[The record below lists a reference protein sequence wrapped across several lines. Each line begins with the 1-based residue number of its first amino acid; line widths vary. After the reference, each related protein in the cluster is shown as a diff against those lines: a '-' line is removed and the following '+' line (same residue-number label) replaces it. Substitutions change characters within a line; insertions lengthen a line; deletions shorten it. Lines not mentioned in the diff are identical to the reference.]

1 MNSRIVRKT
10 GRKVGVQIVV
20 WSLCLLMVSPPAL
33 LAQSLGAPGAPPLG
47 TSFPGGGAPPGGGAA
62 APGQAIVTNPTAL
75 QPIAPGQA
83 PCPAPTPSTIQP
95 IPPSPRTSPGGGQVT
110 LPGGMVQTG
119 TGFAQAGTSGVTQG
133 LQAGQ
138 AGIQFSQ
145 GLQATQGGP
154 PGPSGTAGAPS
165 QGNASIPT
173 HPGLLSPVIQQQ
185 GAAGAL
191 QQPQPEGVGQLSIEE
206 GFARFFILQ
215 GVTGQLKQFG
225 YSFFD
230 VQFSGFPPVMDTP
243 VGPDYILGPDDTLSL
258 HVWNVPDSNFNRSYI
273 TPVERDGTIFIPQV
287 GSIPVAGTSFSQ
299 VTRLIHSR
307 LSGLLKRFE
316 MHVSMARLRTIKVY
330 VVGEVVRPGA
340 YELSSLATASHA
352 LYGACGPSKSG
363 SLRRIQVVRDG
374 KTVSELDF
382 YRFFLQGDRTQDVRL
397 QSGDTILVP
406 PIGAVAAIGGPVK
419 RPAIYELKDRTV
431 LTELID
437 LAGGLSPTAD
447 RKRCQIFRVEAG
459 QQRVILDVN
468 LGPLVSGNRE
478 RKSTNLS
485 SGKPE
490 GTVEPIIQ
498 DGDFVRIAAVPTQIE
513 NAVSLAGAVR
523 NPGPFEFR
531 PGMRLS
537 NLLTSEQMLV
547 DSYMDRAELVR
558 TDPVSY
564 ETTVLAFSPKALFQ
578 GKEENIEL
586 RRLDKVLVAT
596 QVKPPRIV
604 SVMGEV
610 KRPGSYTI
618 ESGERLSSVLK
629 RAGGL
634 TVRAFPK
641 GIIFIRESVRRS
653 QQTEV
658 EKFVTLQKQRL
669 ISEAAALTAGNP
681 NLQGAPAG
689 GLSPEQASLQIQM
702 QALDQLIARIQPGR
716 VVVKMESLDQP
727 ENSLEDVMEDVML
740 EEGDQITIPQQPQ
753 TVNIVGA
760 VRNPTSVV
768 YHKNLHVEDYLR
780 QAGGTTDYAREKEI
794 YILRAEGS
802 TEAAYARIKEVGP
815 GDTIVVPERIEPK
828 TRPLPLWQAVASIL
842 GNMMMAVAAIAI
854 IGRP

>member
-1 MNSRIVRKT
+1 MHRHRHWLTRGIIWAL
-10 GRKVGVQIVV
+10 VGMTIA
-20 WSLCLLMVSPPAL
+20 PPAL
-33 LAQSLGAPGAPPLG
+33 FAQTLGG
-47 TSFPGGGAPPGGGAA
+47 TSGPTLGVPPIGGTLPAL
-62 APGQAIVTNPTAL
+62 APGQPIITNPTAL
-75 QPIAPGQA
+75 QPIVPGQA
-83 PCPAPTPSTIQP
+83 PCPAPAALAMSP
-95 IPPSPRTSPGGGQVT
+95 IPLGGGQT
-110 LPGGMVQTG
+110 PLPGGMVQTG
-119 TGFAQAGTSGVTQG
+119 TDFPQGGISGAPKG
-133 LQAGQ
+133 LQGGQ
-138 AGIQFSQ
+138 GSQ
-145 GLQATQGGP
+145 GSPFGL
-154 PGPSGTAGAPS
+154 PSETAGVSVRGQMA
-165 QGNASIPT
+165 IPT
-173 HPGLLSPVIQQQ
+173 HPSLLSPVLQQQ
-185 GAAGAL
+185 GVERML
-191 QQPQPEGVGQLSIEE
+191 QQPQPEGVGLLSIEE

-225 YSFFD
+225 YNFFD

-397 QSGDTILVP
+397 QSGDTIVVP

-478 RKSTNLS
+478 MKSTNLP

-513 NAVSLAGAVR
+513 NAVILAGAVR
-523 NPGPFEFR
+523 APGPFEFQ
-531 PGMRLS
+531 PGMRLRE
-537 NLLTSEQMLV
+537 LLTPEQMLV

-564 ETTVLAFSPKALFQ
+564 EVTIVPFSPRGLLQ
-578 GKEENIEL
+578 GKEDNIEL

-604 SVMGEV
+604 AVVGEV
-610 KRPGSYTI
+610 KRPGNYTI
-618 ESGERLSSVLK
+618 ESGERLSSALK
-629 RAGGL
+629 RTGGL
-634 TVRAFPK
+634 TVRAFPQ
-641 GIIFIRESVRRS
+641 GILLIRESVRRT
-653 QQTEV
+653 QQAEI
-658 EKFVTLQKQRL
+658 ERFVALQKQKL
-669 ISEAAALTAGNP
+669 TVEAASLAAGSVGS
-681 NLQGAPAG
+681 QVGAM
-689 GLSPEQASLQIQM
+689 SQEQATLQLQM
-702 QALDQLIARIQPGR
+702 QALDQLAARIQSGR
-716 VVVKMESLDQP
+716 VVVKMESLEQL
-727 ENSLEDVMEDVML
+727 EGSLEDIML
-740 EEGDQITIPQQPQ
+740 EEGDQITIPQRPQ
-753 TVNIVGA
+753 TVSIVGA
-760 VRNPTSVV
+760 VRIPTSVV
-768 YHKNLHVEDYLR
+768 YHEGLQVEDYTR
-780 QAGGTTDYAREKEI
+780 QAGGLTTDAEKKET
-794 YILRAEGS
+794 YIMRANGS

-842 GNMMMAVAAIAI
+842 ASMMMTVATIAI